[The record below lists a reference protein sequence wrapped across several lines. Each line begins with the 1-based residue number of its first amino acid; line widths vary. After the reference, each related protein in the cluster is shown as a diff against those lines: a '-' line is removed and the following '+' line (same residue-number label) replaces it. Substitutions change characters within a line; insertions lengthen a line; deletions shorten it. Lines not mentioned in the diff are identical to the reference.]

1 MKNLRA
7 TLHCFLLFVFLLLP
21 SCSSNGQERK
31 ETEHAHTN
39 RLINEKSPYLQQHA
53 HNPVDWYPWSEEAFE
68 KARSE
73 DKPIFLSIGYST
85 CHWCHVMERESF
97 ESEEVAA
104 ILNQHYIAVKVDREE
119 RPDVDNVY
127 MTFVQATTGGGGW
140 PLSVWLT
147 PDLKPFIGGT
157 YFPPEDRG
165 GRLGFK
171 NILTKI
177 TELWQTKRDE
187 IIDQGNATLNGLR
200 EMVNA
205 RQTFSLVIDESLL
218 SRSYQQIAGRFDPV
232 NGGFGTAPKFPRP
245 VTLNFLFRYGHS
257 NGEQRATDMALT
269 TLRKMASGGMYDHI
283 GGGFHRYSVD
293 ERWHVPHFEKMLYD
307 QAQIAISYLEAYRI
321 THDPEF
327 ERVARDVLD
336 YVLRNMTG
344 GEGQFFSAEDADSP
358 LPENPEEQ
366 GEGAFY
372 VWEESEIEEILG
384 KEASQIFNDYF
395 GVEPKGNVRNDPFVE
410 FPQKNVLYV
419 AHTIEETAKKFDQSP
434 EEIEHTLA
442 EARAKLYNVRKER
455 PRPHLDDKTITAW
468 NGLMISAFAQ
478 AYQTL
483 GDVRYLEAAEQAAAF
498 VRDHLYNKKTRELLR
513 RYRDGE
519 SAIAAYADDYAFLIQ
534 GLLDLYEASFD
545 VSLLIWAINLQE
557 QQNRLFLD
565 KENGGYYETTGNDS
579 TILLRMKDSYDGAE
593 PSPNSVSVMN
603 LLRLGEMTDNE
614 EYRSTAERI
623 FQIFGSDLER
633 APAASPQLLAAVD
646 FAFDKPKQIVIAG
659 KQNDRETES
668 MLQAVWSLFLPNRI
682 ILFTDGGAGQ
692 EALAE
697 HLEFIESIA
706 MIDGKPTV
714 YVCENYVCKLP
725 TNDVDEMVRLLKE

>member
-1 MKNLRA
+1 
-7 TLHCFLLFVFLLLP
+7 V
-21 SCSSNGQERK
+21 
-31 ETEHAHTN
+31 TEF
-39 RLINEKSPYLQQHA
+39 RR
-53 HNPVDWYPWSEEAFE
+53 V
-68 KARSE
+68 
-73 DKPIFLSIGYST
+73 
-85 CHWCHVMERESF
+85 
-97 ESEEVAA
+97 
-104 ILNQHYIAVKVDREE
+104 
-119 RPDVDNVY
+119 
-127 MTFVQATTGGGGW
+127 
-140 PLSVWLT
+140 
-147 PDLKPFIGGT
+147 
-157 YFPPEDRG
+157 
-165 GRLGFK
+165 
-171 NILTKI
+171 
-177 TELWQTKRDE
+177 
-187 IIDQGNATLNGLR
+187 
-200 EMVNA
+200 
-205 RQTFSLVIDESLL
+205 
-218 SRSYQQIAGRFDPV
+218 
-232 NGGFGTAPKFPRP
+232 
-245 VTLNFLFRYGHS
+245 LFRS
-257 NGEQRATDMALT
+257 
-269 TLRKMASGGMYDHI
+269 
-283 GGGFHRYSVD
+283 
-293 ERWHVPHFEKMLYD
+293 
-307 QAQIAISYLEAYRI
+307 
-321 THDPEF
+321 
-327 ERVARDVLD
+327 
-336 YVLRNMTG
+336 
-344 GEGQFFSAEDADSP
+344 
-358 LPENPEEQ
+358 
-366 GEGAFY
+366 
-372 VWEESEIEEILG
+372 
-384 KEASQIFNDYF
+384 
-395 GVEPKGNVRNDPFVE
+395 
-410 FPQKNVLYV
+410 
-419 AHTIEETAKKFDQSP
+419 
-434 EEIEHTLA
+434 HTLA

-633 APAASPQLLAAVD
+633 APAASPQLLAAVN